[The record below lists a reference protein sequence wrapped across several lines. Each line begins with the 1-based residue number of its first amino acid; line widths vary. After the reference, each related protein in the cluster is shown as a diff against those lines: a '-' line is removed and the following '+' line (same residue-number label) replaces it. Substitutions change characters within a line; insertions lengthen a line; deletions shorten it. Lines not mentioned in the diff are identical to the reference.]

1 MSKLNPVRKV
11 DRKTI
16 ALVRLA
22 AAAIFEK
29 KGIDIIAYNV
39 GKVSSV
45 TDFFLVC
52 SGLNAPHLK
61 ALFNETRLILKDK
74 GVNCWRV
81 SGHRES
87 GWIVADY
94 IDFIIHFFKK
104 DVRAYY
110 AIDQLWQKSPRLNLN
125 LPQGRVT

>member
-1 MSKLNPVRKV
+1 MNELIPIHKT
-11 DRKTI
+11 DRKTV

-22 AAAIFEK
+22 ANAISMK

-39 GKVSSV
+39 SGISSI
-45 TDFFLVC
+45 TDFYLVC
-52 SGLNAPHLK
+52 SGLNTPHLK
-61 ALFNETRLILKDK
+61 ALSNETRLALKDK
-74 GVNCWRV
+74 GINCWRI

-87 GWIVADY
+87 GWIIADY

-110 AIDQLWQKSPRLNLN
+110 EIDQLWQSALKLDLNL
-125 LPQGRVT
+125 